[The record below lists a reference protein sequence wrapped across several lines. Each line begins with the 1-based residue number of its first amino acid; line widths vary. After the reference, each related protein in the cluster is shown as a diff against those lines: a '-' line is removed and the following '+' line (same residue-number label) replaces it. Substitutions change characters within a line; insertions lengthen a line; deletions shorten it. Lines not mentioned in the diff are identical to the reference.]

1 MAVKQTFRPVA
12 NFGHH
17 ALLHMLFSLE
27 RQAFYNFFF
36 YFFLQKKKQRTNMIS
51 SDEDDES
58 DDEEKAR
65 EEMQGFIAVSDYFK
79 VSLLGV
85 DSLWGDCTFI
95 SADWRS

>member
-65 EEMQGFIAVSDYFK
+65 EEMQGFIAVSNYFLVK
-79 VSLLGV
+79 EGCNRLCDLQ
-85 DSLWGDCTFI
+85 WTQP
-95 SADWRS
+95 R